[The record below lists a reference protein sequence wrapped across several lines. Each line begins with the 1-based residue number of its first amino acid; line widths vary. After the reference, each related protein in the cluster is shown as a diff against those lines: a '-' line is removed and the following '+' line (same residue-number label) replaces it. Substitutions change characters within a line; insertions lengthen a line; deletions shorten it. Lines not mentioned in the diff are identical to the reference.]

1 MSPEAPDLGASFLVT
16 ARLSCIS
23 DGLLL
28 CNFQQE
34 LSPAVREVLKEELAA
49 IVIPIRGAGR
59 LAFPQRSGARA
70 MAQRSRECDFQG
82 ALCGG
87 ESLAASPAPMGVG
100 QTQVIDGRVIP
111 YADVHC
117 DEIRAALGAELV
129 SAAPGRRSLVFGRAI
144 SRVVTHELHHI
155 LTKTTG
161 HGAGG
166 MTKWSYTA
174 QDLVSDQFRFVD
186 REVEQ
191 PRRALLPSPAKPT
204 PRSETDSCR
213 TE

>member
-1 MSPEAPDLGASFLVT
+1 VT
-16 ARLSCIS
+16 FKGHC
-23 DGLLL
+23 
-28 CNFQQE
+28 
-34 LSPAVREVLKEELAA
+34 VAA
-49 IVIPIRGAGR
+49 NLWPRPPHPWV
-59 LAFPQRSGARA
+59 F
-70 MAQRSRECDFQG
+70 
-82 ALCGG
+82 
-87 ESLAASPAPMGVG
+87 G

-129 SAAPGRRSLVFGRAI
+129 SVVPGRRSLVFGRAI

-204 PRSETDSCR
+204 PRSETNSCR